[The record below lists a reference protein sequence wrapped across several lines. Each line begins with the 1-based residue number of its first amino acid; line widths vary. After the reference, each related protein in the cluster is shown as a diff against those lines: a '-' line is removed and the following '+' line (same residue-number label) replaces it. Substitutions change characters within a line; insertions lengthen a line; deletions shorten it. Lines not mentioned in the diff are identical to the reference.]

1 MLLVDE
7 AHYFK
12 NLYCPTKMTRVAGM
26 PNSESQRAFDMF
38 MKVRS
43 VLESGGR
50 VVFATGTP
58 ISNSIAECFVML
70 KYLQIE
76 ALEELGLSHFDAWA
90 KMFADTSQ
98 SIKVNTIGREIGV
111 R

>member
-12 NLYCPTKMTRVAGM
+12 NLYCPTKMTRVSGM

-50 VVFATGTP
+50 GVFATGTP
-58 ISNSIAECFVML
+58 ISNSIADLIFRRRRDHSCGFTPLLPEMTPTL
-70 KYLQIE
+70 PR
-76 ALEELGLSHFDAWA
+76 W
-90 KMFADTSQ
+90 
-98 SIKVNTIGREIGV
+98 GRDWIAFIQ
-111 R
+111 

>member
-12 NLYCPTKMTRVAGM
+12 NLYCPTKMTRVSGM

-58 ISNSIAECFVML
+58 ISNSIAECFVMGNNIQDRERKNDGCRL
-70 KYLQIE
+70 N
-76 ALEELGLSHFDAWA
+76 LEPERD
-90 KMFADTSQ
+90 D
-98 SIKVNTIGREIGV
+98 I
-111 R
+111 